1 MRSAECEVRS
11 AESGKC
17 GVCLR
22 VKKDLTRNKNIVLKK
37 AGKGTDTVIIN
48 RQDKIKVSQSLLDD
62 RSNYRPLVEPMVE
75 STSQNGQQLVK
86 SLSQEG
92 HIDSMTEK
100 WLSLTPNPPRTP
112 VFLHTYKDSYS
123 HSSRLTYHI
132 MM

>member
-1 MRSAECEVRS
+1 MRSAECGVRS

-62 RSNYRPLVEPMVE
+62 RSN
-75 STSQNGQQLVK
+75 
-86 SLSQEG
+86 
-92 HIDSMTEK
+92 
-100 WLSLTPNPPRTP
+100 
-112 VFLHTYKDSYS
+112 
-123 HSSRLTYHI
+123 
-132 MM
+132 

>member
-1 MRSAECEVRS
+1 MLVGWKTRS

-37 AGKGTDTVIIN
+37 AGKGTNTVIIN
-48 RQDKIKVSQSLLDD
+48 SQDKIKESQSLLDD

-112 VFLHTYKDSYS
+112 VFYT
-123 HSSRLTYHI
+123 LTKIHI
-132 MM
+132 PALVG

>member
-1 MRSAECEVRS
+1 M
-11 AESGKC
+11 
-17 GVCLR
+17 CLR

-37 AGKGTDTVIIN
+37 AGKGTNTVIIN
-48 RQDKIKVSQSLLDD
+48 RQDKIKESQSLLDD

-100 WLSLTPNPPRTP
+100 WLSLTPNLPRTP
-112 VFLHTYKDSYS
+112 VFYT
-123 HSSRLTYHI
+123 LTKIHI
-132 MM
+132 PALVG